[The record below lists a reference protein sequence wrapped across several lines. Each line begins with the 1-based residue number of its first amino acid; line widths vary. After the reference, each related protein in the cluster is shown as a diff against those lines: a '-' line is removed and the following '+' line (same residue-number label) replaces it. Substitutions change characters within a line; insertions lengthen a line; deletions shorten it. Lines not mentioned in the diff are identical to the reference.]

1 MEHWADVRV
10 KEVGIVSLGKSGS
23 EKLIGVILAWNG
35 PFILISG
42 GSMIGRVCIICARKI
57 LGEKSRA
64 G

>member
-1 MEHWADVRV
+1 
-10 KEVGIVSLGKSGS
+10 VSLGKTVSG
-23 EKLIGVILAWNG
+23 KLIGVILAWNS

-42 GSMIGRVCIICARKI
+42 GSMIGRVCMIYARKI

>member
-1 MEHWADVRV
+1 
-10 KEVGIVSLGKSGS
+10 VSLGKSGS